1 MTNEEITEEIYHEA
15 YTKGFIDELRQKMDE
30 FKTSMEY
37 HKLPHNEMVYKA
49 YHMVKPEEIKQDLHI
64 FI

>member
-15 YTKGFIDELRQKMDE
+15 YAKGFIDDLRKKLDE
-30 FKTSMEY
+30 FRVSVEHHRLSY
-37 HKLPHNEMVYKA
+37 HEMVYKA
-49 YHMVKPEEIKQDLHI
+49 YHIVKPEEIKQDLEV

>member
-1 MTNEEITEEIYHEA
+1 MTNEEITEEIYFEA
-15 YTKGFIDELRQKMDE
+15 HTKGFIKELRAKVDE
-30 FKTSMEY
+30 FKVSIHY

-49 YHMVKPEEIKQDLHI
+49 YNIVKPEETNDDLHI